1 MDCGWMQ
8 RMFLYLLIP
17 GVSTL
22 ITVHQPPFVI
32 TVLGND
38 VIMPCHISSDDTLS
52 PPVLYWEYPDR
63 TKLWPPSEKFKQ
75 RVDRVDENKQS
86 LNKSI
91 ILKNV
96 QWVDSGNYLC
106 KLSVLTAET
115 KTPYR
120 TKGNETRLIIHDT
133 VIFDV
138 VTHNRSLLSCQV
150 NVSADPGFVLSIL
163 YNGHKICSGKPEC
176 WERGCNLAPQLHV
189 LLSVTI
195 SLTHGGKYEC
205 QLHFNKTLLTKMVS
219 DYIMHEQDVEIF
231 PEPWLYYG
239 GFLTTHCVT
248 LSVITAALLTCRRG
262 VHQPDQEYPGI

>member
-1 MDCGWMQ
+1 TKFRLKKEMVIPRNYFLPALSLEAQ
-8 RMFLYLLIP
+8 ERMVPLLIYCVSVTL

-115 KTPYR
+115 KIPYR
-120 TKGNETRLIIHDT
+120 TKGNETRLIIYGKKKKNGCCM
-133 VIFDV
+133 V
-138 VTHNRSLLSCQV
+138 VV
-150 NVSADPGFVLSIL
+150 F
-163 YNGHKICSGKPEC
+163 
-176 WERGCNLAPQLHV
+176 
-189 LLSVTI
+189 
-195 SLTHGGKYEC
+195 
-205 QLHFNKTLLTKMVS
+205 F
-219 DYIMHEQDVEIF
+219 
-231 PEPWLYYG
+231 
-239 GFLTTHCVT
+239 
-248 LSVITAALLTCRRG
+248 
-262 VHQPDQEYPGI
+262 